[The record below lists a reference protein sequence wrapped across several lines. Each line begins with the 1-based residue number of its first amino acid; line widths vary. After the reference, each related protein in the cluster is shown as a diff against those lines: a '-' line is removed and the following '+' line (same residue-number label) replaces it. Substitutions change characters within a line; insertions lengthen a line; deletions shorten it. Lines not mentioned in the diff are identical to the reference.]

1 MKIVYHPEFLNDYP
15 TVSVECP
22 DRIEAIRSHLEGTY
36 DFVEPPLATDD
47 DLLLCHT
54 PSTLSHVGRDDLLD
68 RTARLAAGAAIV
80 AARLAAEGEPSFGLL
95 RPPGHH
101 ASPDSRWGFCF
112 YNNMAVALLRLLTD
126 GLIGSAL
133 VLDIDLHFG
142 DGTAN
147 ILDQRPE
154 FQVVNTHSVRPDDF
168 LKEVREELAMAGP
181 SDIIGVSA
189 GFDTGEWDW
198 GGILSTEDFGRI
210 GEMVRDFSG
219 EKCNGRRFA
228 ILEGGYY
235 LPDLGKNVRAFV
247 DGMA

>member
-1 MKIVYHPEFLNDYP
+1 MKIVYHPEFLGDYP
-15 TVSVECP
+15 TVAVECP
-22 DRIEAIRSHLEGTY
+22 DRISSIRPHLEGTFE
-36 DFVEPPLATDD
+36 FVEPDPATDE
-47 DLLLCHT
+47 DLMLCHT

-68 RTARLAAGAAIV
+68 LTARRAAGAAIT
-80 AARLAAEGEPSFGLL
+80 AARLAASGEPSFGLL

-112 YNNMAVALLRLLTD
+112 YNNMAVALLRLLAD
-126 GLIGSAL
+126 GAIGSGM

-142 DGTAN
+142 DGTSN
-147 ILDQRPE
+147 ILEPRPE

-168 LKEVREELAMAGP
+168 IQEVEEELALAEP
-181 SDIIGVSA
+181 CDIIGVSA

-198 GGILSTEDFGRI
+198 GGILTTENFRQI
-210 GEMVRDFSG
+210 GEMVSEFAV
-219 EKCNGRRFA
+219 EKCGGRRFA

-247 DGMA
+247 DGLA